1 MIPWS
6 IDSVPLND
14 KPTMLMGIDVSGNVT
29 SGKATAAYG
38 MTATIDPYF
47 C

>member
-1 MIPWS
+1 MVPWS

-14 KPTMLMGIDVSGNVT
+14 KPTMLVGIDISGNST
-29 SGKATAAYG
+29 GNSTACYG
-38 MTATIDPYF
+38 MTASIDPYF